1 MTIEEIEQ
9 LIKNLPEELF
19 EVPQYGKLIHSI
31 FTTHKIDSCF
41 ISSLFNDNDIKHVV
55 LDITTGS
62 VPIATFKLFEDMS
75 FIFIFHIE
83 NSPRLTKYLKTQIP
97 DVLARIST
105 YLTMIGFK
113 EIK

>member
-1 MTIEEIEQ
+1 MTTKEIEQ
-9 LIKNLPEELF
+9 LVTGIPEELF
-19 EVPQYGKLIHSI
+19 EIPQYGKLIHNT

-41 ISSLFNDNDIKHVV
+41 ISSPFNDVDIKHVV

-62 VPIATFKLFEDMS
+62 VPIATFKLFKDMS

>member
-1 MTIEEIEQ
+1 MTNKEIEQ
-9 LIKNLPEELF
+9 LIKDIPDEIF
-19 EVPQYGKLIHSI
+19 EIPQFGKLIHNTFI
-31 FTTHKIDSCF
+31 THKIDSCF
-41 ISSLFNDNDIKHVV
+41 ISSLFNDIDIKHVV
-55 LDITTGS
+55 LNITTGS

-75 FIFIFHIE
+75 FILIFHIE